1 MSKLPMYE
9 MLYVT
14 CEELCN
20 LRFEKQI
27 KSCTYG
33 KTRSLENMS
42 SHSNGCEVYSL
53 LEKKWSCIT

>member
-53 LEKKWSCIT
+53 LEKK